1 MLNYLLDSKSKGL
14 KLHGSKSC
22 GNVKLRNVNQQND
35 EEEVKEDEILLS
47 NNNEW
52 PEEIPNID
60 VDKPTALI
68 FNDKQL
74 VTEEQFNQAFI
85 LNVSFFWGGCFN
97 V

>member
-22 GNVKLRNVNQQND
+22 GNVKLRNANQQND
-35 EEEVKEDEILLS
+35 EEEVEVDEILLS

-52 PEEIPNID
+52 LEEIPNID

-85 LNVSFFWGGCFN
+85 LNVSFFFGWRFD